1 MQIFYAS
8 QSLAGVRIT
17 WSPEELAFVKQFF
30 RVLFKSKKPKPPSYP
45 AIRQAQEQYPPLQKR
60 TLAQIKS
67 RVWAMIQQSKG
78 IELINFLTF

>member
-1 MQIFYAS
+1 MPHDLLQVF
-8 QSLAGVRIT
+8 GIT

-45 AIRQAQEQYPPLQKR
+45 AIRQVQEQYPPLQKR